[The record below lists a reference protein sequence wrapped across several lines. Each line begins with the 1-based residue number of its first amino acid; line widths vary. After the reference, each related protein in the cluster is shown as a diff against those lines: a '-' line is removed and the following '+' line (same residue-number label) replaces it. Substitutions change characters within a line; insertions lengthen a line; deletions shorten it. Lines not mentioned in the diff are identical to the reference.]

1 MDPVKIGL
9 VGYGRYAAAP
19 LITTLD
25 VLEATRVSFE
35 RHSMQGP
42 GAEL

>member
-1 MDPVKIGL
+1 MDPVKIGM
-9 VGYGRYAAAP
+9 VGYGRYAGAP
-19 LITTLD
+19 PITALD

-35 RHSMQGP
+35 RHSIQGL

>member
-9 VGYGRYAAAP
+9 VGYGRYAVAP
-19 LITTLD
+19 RIMALD
-25 VLEATRVSFE
+25 VLQAIRVSFE
-35 RHSMQGP
+35 RHSVQGL

>member
-9 VGYGRYAAAP
+9 VGYGRSAVAP
-19 LITTLD
+19 LITALD
-25 VLEATRVSFE
+25 VLKATRASFE
-35 RHSMQGP
+35 RHTMQGL